1 MEENHCCACSHR
13 DTLRHSD
20 PSIYKE
26 GAVCKAGRASGGVCR
41 TAGDRRDHPAHHQ
54 HRRQY
59 RALRT
64 AELTLQKGQRE
75 KQNADLKYSAGL
87 LDREAYLKEEQTWLE
102 RTASLDAARLALAEA
117 MDDYDWAVLGFV
129 SLR

>member
-1 MEENHCCACSHR
+1 MVG
-13 DTLRHSD
+13 T
-20 PSIYKE
+20 
-26 GAVCKAGRASGGVCR
+26 
-41 TAGDRRDHPAHHQ
+41 
-54 HRRQY
+54 
-59 RALRT
+59 
-64 AELTLQKGQRE
+64 ELTYNIHNYILQYLEDSHTPSPLLSQMKEEGKMGFKSGEGFMKWTPEEVE

-87 LDREAYLKEEQTWLE
+87 LDREAYLKEDQTWLE